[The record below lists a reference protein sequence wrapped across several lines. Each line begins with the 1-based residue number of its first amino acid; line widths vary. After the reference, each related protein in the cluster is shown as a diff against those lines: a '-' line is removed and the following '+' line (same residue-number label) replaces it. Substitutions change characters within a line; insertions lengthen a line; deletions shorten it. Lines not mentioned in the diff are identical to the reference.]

1 MNYMDRGWFG
11 LKKITDET
19 GRLFKDDGYHV
30 EYYNNNGFLMVT
42 IYNVNYN
49 AEKMYRKCIVNS

>member
-1 MNYMDRGWFG
+1 MNYRDRGESG

-19 GRLFKDDGYHV
+19 WRLFKDEGYHV
-30 EYYNNNGFLMVT
+30 EYYNNNGFFMVT
-42 IYNVNYN
+42 IYNANYN

>member
-1 MNYMDRGWFG
+1 MNYRDRGESG

-19 GRLFKDDGYHV
+19 WRLFKDEGYHI
-30 EYYNNNGFLMVT
+30 EYYNNNGFFMVT
-42 IYNVNYN
+42 IYNANYN